1 MIAPGAEDA
10 AAQRTRT
17 ARTRGAEDVIE
28 LQDREAEFLRA
39 VGLSQRE
46 LKRGRKGKPTCA
58 DCFFHCNQ
66 LCALDLAAPCST
78 FRPDS
83 PRGLVPPRQPALLVR
98 QGEA

>member
-10 AAQRTRT
+10 AARSADRTR
-17 ARTRGAEDVIE
+17 RGAESVIE

-98 QGEA
+98 QGEG

>member
-1 MIAPGAEDA
+1 MIAPGAKDA
-10 AAQRTRT
+10 AARSADRKEQ
-17 ARTRGAEDVIE
+17 GAAVIKS
-28 LQDREAEFLRA
+28 DREEEFLRA

-46 LKRGRKGKPTCA
+46 RKRGRKGKPTCA

-83 PRGLVPPRQPALLVR
+83 PQGLVPPTQPALLLR
-98 QGEA
+98 QGT